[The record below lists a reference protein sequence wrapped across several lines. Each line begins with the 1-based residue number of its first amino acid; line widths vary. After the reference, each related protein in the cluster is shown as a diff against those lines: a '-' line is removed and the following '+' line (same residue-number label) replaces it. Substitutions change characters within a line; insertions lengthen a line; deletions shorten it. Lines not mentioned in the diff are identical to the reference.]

1 MPRYPSRAG
10 SGPTF
15 YLNTGQGF
23 AANGYVGVA
32 GDGSSTLNV
41 NVVPWCAP
49 CAGVLS
55 NLSVFG
61 LANTSGAV
69 NVYLYKASAAL
80 SPSYA
85 ATTLKAA
92 VVSTYQGSD
101 TTHTVSVNAGDL
113 IIAYTDAAWPANG
126 AVITAVFTPN

>member
-10 SGPTF
+10 AGPSF
-15 YLNTGQGF
+15 YLNSGQSF
-23 AANGYVGVA
+23 ASGGYVGLA
-32 GDGSSTLNV
+32 GDGSSTINV
-41 NVVPWCAP
+41 NVVPWRAP

-61 LANTSGAV
+61 LENTSGTV
-69 NVYLYKASAAL
+69 NVYLYKASAAP

-85 ATTLKAA
+85 ATALKA
-92 VVSTYQGSD
+92 VVTNTFQGSD

-113 IIAYTDAAWPANG
+113 IIAFADAAWSANG
-126 AVITAVFTPN
+126 AVITSVFTPN